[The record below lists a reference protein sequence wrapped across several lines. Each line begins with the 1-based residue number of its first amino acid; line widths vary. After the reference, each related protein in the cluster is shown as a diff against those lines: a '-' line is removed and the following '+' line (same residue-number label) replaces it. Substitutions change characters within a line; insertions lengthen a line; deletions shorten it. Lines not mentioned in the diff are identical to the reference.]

1 MLTEFTSPSKGGKT
15 VLSYRLADLL
25 RPPNKILVESYRL
38 DATNTEN
45 SRHEAI
51 VPTPAVKAQT
61 DD

>member
-25 RPPNKILVESYRL
+25 RPPNKILDESYEL

-45 SRHEAI
+45 SRREAT
-51 VPTPAVKAQT
+51 VPKPAVEAQT
-61 DD
+61 ND